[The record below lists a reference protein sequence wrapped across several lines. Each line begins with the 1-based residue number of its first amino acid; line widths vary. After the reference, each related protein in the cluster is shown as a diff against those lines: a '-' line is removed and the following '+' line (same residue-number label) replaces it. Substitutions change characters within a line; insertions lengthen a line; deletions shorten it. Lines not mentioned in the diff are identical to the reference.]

1 MDNRTVFSRFLIPLL
16 VALGTLTAS
25 SLVYHG
31 STPLTPG
38 TLRTIV
44 KDFSGA
50 VMFVSIWFFA
60 FIGPPLAYFRG
71 ASFIE
76 RAVVA
81 FANPLV
87 WLVRMAL
94 SVSCQFNAVE
104 MVYFFFLPWTF
115 GVVAVTLFEFALAEM
130 ACRAIDRRR
139 GNDARVLHPAV
150 ISLLAAGM
158 AGVYFGLIKGQEW
171 AYVVVNHYAD
181 HFVR

>member
-31 STPLTPG
+31 STAHGPRDASHRREGRSPA
-38 TLRTIV
+38 RSCSSP
-44 KDFSGA
+44 SG
-50 VMFVSIWFFA
+50 FFA

-94 SVSCQFNAVE
+94 SVSCQFTA
-104 MVYFFFLPWTF
+104 
-115 GVVAVTLFEFALAEM
+115 
-130 ACRAIDRRR
+130 DRN
-139 GNDARVLHPAV
+139 GILLLPAV
-150 ISLLAAGM
+150 DLRA
-158 AGVYFGLIKGQEW
+158 W
-171 AYVVVNHYAD
+171 W
-181 HFVR
+181 R

>member
-1 MDNRTVFSRFLIPLL
+1 MEGRGILNRFLIPLF
-16 VALGTLTAS
+16 VALGTLAVS

-31 STPLTPG
+31 STDMTSG
-38 TLRTIV
+38 MLRALV
-44 KDFSGA
+44 KDVSGA
-50 VMFVSIWFFA
+50 LMFVSIWFFA
-60 FIGPPLAYFRG
+60 FIGPPIAYFRG
-71 ASFIE
+71 ASLAE
-76 RAVVA
+76 RLAVA

-94 SVSCQFNAVE
+94 SVSCQFSVVE

-115 GVVAVTLFEFALAEM
+115 GVVAVTLFIFSVAEL
-130 ACRAIDRRR
+130 ACRAVDRRR

-150 ISLLAAGM
+150 LSLLAAGM

-181 HFVR
+181 RFVR

>member
-1 MDNRTVFSRFLIPLL
+1 MKHRGVFGRFLVPLL
-16 VALGTLTAS
+16 VALGTLAVS

-31 STPLTPG
+31 STPMTPG
-38 TLRTIV
+38 ALRTIA
-44 KDFSGA
+44 KDVSGA

-60 FIGPPLAYFRG
+60 FIGPPMAYFRG
-71 ASFIE
+71 ATFIE
-76 RAVVA
+76 RLAVA

-94 SVSCQFNAVE
+94 SVSCQFTAIE

-115 GVVAVTLFEFALAEM
+115 GVVAVALFEFSIAELAS
-130 ACRAIDRRR
+130 RAIDRRR
-139 GNDARVLHPAV
+139 GTDVRVLHPAV
-150 ISLLAAGM
+150 ISLFAAGM

-181 HFVR
+181 HFIR